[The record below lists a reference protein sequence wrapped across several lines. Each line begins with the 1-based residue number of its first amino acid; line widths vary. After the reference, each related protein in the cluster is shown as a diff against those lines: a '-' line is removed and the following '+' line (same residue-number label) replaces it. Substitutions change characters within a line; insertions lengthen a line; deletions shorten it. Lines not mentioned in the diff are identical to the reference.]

1 MKNYLLCAVLSFF
14 IFSCSQESQIDD
26 SSSDPLAS
34 DPKMRFPDNA
44 MNPMDYKGKRFY
56 EDLSLYWKSN
66 GMPKSAAQMAEQIQF
81 VSRSFSKSGASGK
94 GIIPFTDEMVQ
105 AIMADPDNMMI
116 AIVEQSGLT
125 AESKNSLISFLESLL
140 SKRHEEFSILYAFV
154 AAYEQGLISST
165 AIMQEEKDTLLTVSS
180 ISRYSLYSEEERKD
194 RDWDHSAGSRS
205 INASLGADDLALVLI
220 IASLSS
226 LI

>member
-1 MKNYLLCAVLSFF
+1 MKKFLLCATLSFF
-14 IFSCSQESQIDD
+14 IFSCSQESQISE

-34 DPKMRFPDNA
+34 DPEIHFPDNA
-44 MNPMDYKGKRFY
+44 LNPMDYKGKRFY
-56 EDLSLYWKSN
+56 EDLFLYQKNS

-105 AIMADPDNMMI
+105 AIMADPDNMLI
-116 AIVEQSGLT
+116 AIVEQSALT
-125 AESKNSLISFLESLL
+125 AESKSNLIAFLESLL
-140 SKRHEEFSILYAFV
+140 SKRHEEFGVLYAFV
-154 AAYEQGLISST
+154 AAYEQTLISST
-165 AIMQEEKDTLLTVSS
+165 AIISDEKDTLLTVSS

-194 RDWDHSAGSRS
+194 RDWDHSAGSKC
-205 INASLGADDLALVLI
+205 INAPFEADNLALVLI

>member
-1 MKNYLLCAVLSFF
+1 MKNYLLFAVLSFF
-14 IFSCSQESQIDD
+14 IFSCSQESQIIE
-26 SSSDPLAS
+26 SSSDSLIS
-34 DPKMRFPDNA
+34 DSEMRLRYNA
-44 MNPMDYKGKRFY
+44 LNPMDYKGKKFY
-56 EDLSLYWKSN
+56 EDLCLYQKNN
-66 GMPKSAAQMAEQIQF
+66 GMPKSSAQMAGQLQF
-81 VSRSFSKSGASGK
+81 ISGSISKSNPFSK
-94 GIIPFTDEMVQ
+94 GIIPFTDQLVES
-105 AIMADPDNMMI
+105 IMADPDNMMI

-125 AESKNSLISFLESLL
+125 VESKNSLISFLESLL

-154 AAYEQGLISST
+154 ADYEQGLIIST

-205 INASLGADDLALVLI
+205 MNASFGDDNLAIVLI
-220 IASLSS
+220 IAYLSS